1 MTTYRTHRAPKT
13 ALRPALHPVER
24 SVVAALVVAA
34 LVGIGWLGSMIYT
47 IAAWSMD

>member
-1 MTTYRTHRAPKT
+1 MTTYRTHRAPK
-13 ALRPALHPVER
+13 AAPLHPVER